1 LAMSSMNEGAHERH
15 AIEELL
21 PWHAAGTLGRRDAE
35 RVEAAIAADQELARR
50 FELVREE
57 LAETIRLN
65 ETLGAPSAR
74 AMERL
79 FSAIEEE
86 HAISPGRRTFNL
98 FGRVMEFVSGLSPRT
113 LAWSA
118 TAAALAI
125 VLQTAILTGVLLKG
139 GGRPANG
146 NYEVASAEQGCQ
158 VAPQGS
164 EVLVRFAPQASA
176 ADITRVL
183 QAHQATIVCGPAVD
197 LYRVRVAPTR
207 LPKDQLNAIVKVLQ
221 SERSV
226 IGLVL
231 PAN

>member
-1 LAMSSMNEGAHERH
+1 MSPNEEAHERH

-35 RVEAAIAADQELARR
+35 RVEAALAANQELARR

-57 LAETIRLN
+57 LAETVRLN

-74 AMERL
+74 ARQKL
-79 FSAIEEE
+79 FTAIEQEG
-86 HAISPGRRTFNL
+86 ATPKRRTFGPL
-98 FGRVMEFVSGLSPRT
+98 GRAAEFLSGLSPRT

-125 VLQTAILTGVLLKG
+125 VLQTAIIAGVLLKG
-139 GGRPANG
+139 GSRPG
-146 NYEVASAEQGCQ
+146 NYEVASAEHAGEA
-158 VAPQGS
+158 APQGS

-176 ADITRVL
+176 ADITRFL
-183 QAHQATIVCGPAVD
+183 QAHQATIVSGPASD

-207 LPKDQLNAIVKVLQ
+207 LPKDQLDAIVNALQ
-221 SERSV
+221 SDRSV

>member
-1 LAMSSMNEGAHERH
+1 MSPMNEEEVHERR

-74 AMERL
+74 ARQRL
-79 FSAIEEE
+79 LTAIEQEG
-86 HAISPGRRTFNL
+86 ATAPKGRTL
-98 FGRVMEFVSGLSPRT
+98 GLLGRAADFLSGLSPRT

-125 VLQTAILTGVLLKG
+125 VLQTAIITGVLLKG
-139 GGRPANG
+139 GSRPG
-146 NYEVASAEQGCQ
+146 NYEVASAERAGQA
-158 VAPQGS
+158 APQGS
-164 EVLVRFAPQASA
+164 EVLVRFAPQASS
-176 ADITRVL
+176 ADITKLL
-183 QAHQATIVCGPAVD
+183 QAHQATIVSGPASD
-197 LYRVRVAPTR
+197 LYRVRVSPTR
-207 LPKDQLNAIVKVLQ
+207 LPKEQLDAIVKALQ
-221 SERSV
+221 SERNV

>member
-1 LAMSSMNEGAHERH
+1 MSPMNEEAQERH

-21 PWHAAGTLGRRDAE
+21 PWHAAGTLGRKDAE

-57 LAETIRLN
+57 LAETIHLN

-74 AMERL
+74 AMQKL
-79 FSAIEEE
+79 FAAIEQEG
-86 HAISPGRRTFNL
+86 ATSSRARTSFALPGRVT
-98 FGRVMEFVSGLSPRT
+98 EFLAGLSPRT

-125 VLQTAILTGVLLKG
+125 VLQTAIITGVLLKG
-139 GGRPANG
+139 GSRPG
-146 NYEVASAEQGCQ
+146 SYEVASAEHAGQA
-158 VAPQGS
+158 APQGT
-164 EVLVRFAPQASA
+164 EVLIRFAPQASA
-176 ADITRVL
+176 GDVTRFL
-183 QAHQATIVCGPAVD
+183 QAHQATIVSGPASD

-207 LPKDQLNAIVKVLQ
+207 LPKSELDAIVKAMQ

-231 PAN
+231 PANKD

>member
-1 LAMSSMNEGAHERH
+1 LAMSPMNEEEVHERR

-65 ETLGAPSAR
+65 ESLGAPSAR
-74 AMERL
+74 ARQRL
-79 FSAIEEE
+79 FTAIEHEG
-86 HAISPGRRTFNL
+86 ATSPKGRTL
-98 FGRVMEFVSGLSPRT
+98 GLLGRAAEFLSGLSPRT

-125 VLQTAILTGVLLKG
+125 VLQTAIISGVLLKG
-139 GGRPANG
+139 GSRPG
-146 NYEVASAEQGCQ
+146 NYEVASAERAGQ
-158 VAPQGS
+158 AEPQGS

-176 ADITRVL
+176 ADITKLL
-183 QAHQATIVCGPAVD
+183 QAHQATIVSGPASD
-197 LYRVRVAPTR
+197 LYRVRVSPTR
-207 LPKDQLNAIVKVLQ
+207 LPKDKLDAIVKALQ

>member
-1 LAMSSMNEGAHERH
+1 MSPMNEEAHERH

-74 AMERL
+74 AMQRL
-79 FSAIEEE
+79 FAAIEQEGTT
-86 HAISPGRRTFNL
+86 SPGRRT
-98 FGRVMEFVSGLSPRT
+98 SGLLGRAAEFLSGVSPRT

-125 VLQTAILTGVLLKG
+125 VLQTAIIAGVLLKG
-139 GGRPANG
+139 GSRPG
-146 NYEVASAEQGCQ
+146 NYEVASAERGDQS
-158 VAPQGS
+158 APQGS

-183 QAHQATIVCGPAVD
+183 QAHRAMIVSGPASD

-207 LPKDQLNAIVKVLQ
+207 LSKDELDAIVKALQ
-221 SERSV
+221 SERSA

>member
-1 LAMSSMNEGAHERH
+1 MSPMNEGAPERH

-65 ETLGAPSAR
+65 ETLGAPSAG

-79 FSAIEEE
+79 FEAIEQESATS
-86 HAISPGRRTFNL
+86 HGRRTSNL
-98 FGRVMEFVSGLSPRT
+98 FGRVTEFIAGLSPRT

-139 GGRPANG
+139 GSRPG
-146 NYEVASAEQGCQ
+146 NYEVASAERGGQ

-183 QAHQATIVCGPAVD
+183 QAHQATIVSGPASD
-197 LYRVRVAPTR
+197 LYRVRVAPAR
-207 LPKDQLNAIVKVLQ
+207 LPKDELDAIVKALQ

>member
-1 LAMSSMNEGAHERH
+1 MSPMNEEAHERH

-65 ETLGAPSAR
+65 EMLGAPSAR
-74 AMERL
+74 AMRRL
-79 FSAIEEE
+79 FTAIEQEG
-86 HAISPGRRTFNL
+86 ATSARRRTFGL
-98 FGRVMEFVSGLSPRT
+98 LGRAAEFLSGLSPRT
-113 LAWSA
+113 LVWSA

-125 VLQTAILTGVLLKG
+125 VLQTAIITNVLLKSG
-139 GGRPANG
+139 SRPG
-146 NYEVASAEQGCQ
+146 NYEVASAEQGGQ

-183 QAHQATIVCGPAVD
+183 QAHQASVVSGPASD

-207 LPKDQLNAIVKVLQ
+207 LRKDELDAIVKALQ

-226 IGLVL
+226 ISLVL

>member
-1 LAMSSMNEGAHERH
+1 MSPMNEEAHERH

-35 RVEAAIAADQELARR
+35 RVEAAIAADPELARR

-74 AMERL
+74 AMQRL
-79 FSAIEEE
+79 FTAIEEE
-86 HAISPGRRTFNL
+86 GATSPKRRTFGVL
-98 FGRVMEFVSGLSPRT
+98 GRTAEFLSGLSPRT

-125 VLQTAILTGVLLKG
+125 VLQTAIITGVLLKG
-139 GGRPANG
+139 GSRLG
-146 NYEVASAEQGCQ
+146 NYEVASAERAGQA
-158 VAPQGS
+158 APQGS
-164 EVLVRFAPQASA
+164 DVLVRFAPQASA
-176 ADITRVL
+176 AAITRFL
-183 QAHQATIVCGPAVD
+183 QAHQATIVSGPASD

-207 LPKDQLNAIVKVLQ
+207 LSKDELDAIVKALQ
-221 SERSV
+221 SEQSV

>member
-1 LAMSSMNEGAHERH
+1 MSSMNEGAHERH

-35 RVEAAIAADQELARR
+35 RVEAAIAADQDLARR

-79 FSAIEEE
+79 LTAIEQEG
-86 HAISPGRRTFNL
+86 ATSPRRRTFDL
-98 FGRVMEFVSGLSPRT
+98 FDRVTEFVSGISPRT

-139 GGRPANG
+139 ANRPA
-146 NYEVASAEQGCQ
+146 NYEVASERGDQ
-158 VAPQGS
+158 VAPKGS

-176 ADITRVL
+176 AEITRVL
-183 QAHQATIVCGPAVD
+183 QAHQATIVSGPASD
-197 LYRVRVAPTR
+197 LYHVRVAPTR
-207 LPKDQLNAIVKVLQ
+207 LPKDELDTIVKALEG
-221 SERSV
+221 ERSV

>member
-1 LAMSSMNEGAHERH
+1 MSSMNEGANERH

-57 LAETIRLN
+57 FAETIRLN

-79 FSAIEEE
+79 FAAIDQEG
-86 HAISPGRRTFNL
+86 ATSPRRRTFDL
-98 FGRVMEFVSGLSPRT
+98 LDRVSKFVSGVSPRT

-118 TAAALAI
+118 MAAALAI
-125 VLQTAILTGVLLKG
+125 VLQTALLTGVLLKG
-139 GGRPANG
+139 GSRPA
-146 NYEVASAEQGCQ
+146 NYEVASERGDQ
-158 VAPQGS
+158 VALQGS

-176 ADITRVL
+176 AEITRFL
-183 QAHQATIVCGPAVD
+183 QAHQATIVSGPASD

-207 LPKDQLNAIVKVLQ
+207 LPKDQLDDIVKALQ
-221 SERSV
+221 SERNV

>member
-1 LAMSSMNEGAHERH
+1 MSPMNEEAHERH

-65 ETLGAPSAR
+65 ETLGAPSGR
-74 AMERL
+74 AMQRL
-79 FSAIEEE
+79 FAAIEQEG
-86 HAISPGRRTFNL
+86 ATSPGRRTFGL
-98 FGRVMEFVSGLSPRT
+98 LGRAAEFLSGLSPRT

-125 VLQTAILTGVLLKG
+125 VLQTAIIAGVLLKG
-139 GGRPANG
+139 ASRPG
-146 NYEVASAEQGCQ
+146 NYEVASAERGDQ
-158 VAPQGS
+158 AAAQGS

-183 QAHQATIVCGPAVD
+183 QAHRATIVSGPASD

-207 LPKDQLNAIVKVLQ
+207 LPKDELDAIVKALQ

-226 IGLVL
+226 ISLVL